1 MNCHLYLRKG
11 MVYLPTMGK
20 IDEGIYRA
28 VEPVA
33 VVSASDIDGIRQ
45 ALEET
50 IARGNPT
57 ARLLRRSEYPS
68 PLLLK
73 YATVKSWPAFERGM
87 TFWIVNKED
96 GVFQIT
102 GQSKRSDGGWRPD
115 PERTIVFSPSSTT
128 DNVIDRMIG
137 IVQEAAKKPKNA

>member
-1 MNCHLYLRKG
+1 
-11 MVYLPTMGK
+11 MVYLPTMGR
-20 IDEGIYRA
+20 IGDGIYRA

-33 VVSASDIDGIRQ
+33 VVSASDIDGIRR

-57 ARLLRRSEYPS
+57 ARLLRRSEYPP

-73 YATVKSWPAFERGM
+73 YAAVKSWPAFERGM
-87 TFWIVNKED
+87 TFWIVKEED
-96 GVFQIT
+96 GVFQIA
-102 GQSKRSDGGWRPD
+102 GQSKRSDGGWRSD
-115 PERTIVFSPSSTT
+115 PKRTIVFSPTSTT

-137 IVQEAAKKPKNA
+137 IVQEAAKNPKNA